1 MNTAK
6 SGNIPETYEFPL
18 YLFYQGKNSEATN
31 FSAYIRQKIITA
43 NVIAFVSGLR
53 MQKMCQ

>member
-18 YLFYQGKNSEATN
+18 YLFYQGKKQRSLQIFRRT
-31 FSAYIRQKIITA
+31 FGRK
-43 NVIAFVSGLR
+43 
-53 MQKMCQ
+53 

>member
-18 YLFYQGKNSEATN
+18 YLFYQGKNSEAYK
-31 FSAYIRQKIITA
+31 FFGVHSAENNNSKCHCFR
-43 NVIAFVSGLR
+43 V
-53 MQKMCQ
+53 

>member
-18 YLFYQGKNSEATN
+18 YLFYQGKNSEAYK
-31 FSAYIRQKIITA
+31 FFGVLRQKIITA

>member
-18 YLFYQGKNSEATN
+18 YLFYQGKNSEAYK
-31 FSAYIRQKIITA
+31 FFGRK
-43 NVIAFVSGLR
+43 
-53 MQKMCQ
+53 